1 MRLHVFHPPKNI
13 PKLKKSKYN
22 RNTETCRKKKY
33 IKKQIKTNKNKKQNH
48 YRPNKIW
55 LYYIKIKKNLN
66 LHFVREIDIADIK
79 L

>member
-33 IKKQIKTNKNKKQNH
+33 IKKQIKTNKNKKQKH
-48 YRPNKIW
+48 YRPNKI
-55 LYYIKIKKNLN
+55 
-66 LHFVREIDIADIK
+66 
-79 L
+79 